1 MSRTPLLICL
11 AIIFVAVAVSAY
23 TQLSHL
29 IHIEINPSENET
41 EVWKE
46 NTSKAPVP
54 AAQLYPQPG
63 KTILK
68 KLFGKEDPKNLTLLD
83 GIMKVFEMPEGKA
96 KIQELIGSW
105 NVIVFQGL
113 AFIIIKSE
121 SSDYRFEIVEGRGI
135 SANNDV
141 YVFGFIENCTEREAP
156 YIKMINGWNLTL
168 DEDLWISNVLKC
180 FDGTIYAAGVDIAK
194 MAGLDG

>member
-1 MSRTPLLICL
+1 MNRTPLLICFL

-29 IHIEINPSENET
+29 IHIEINPSGNET
-41 EVWKE
+41 KVWKE

-54 AAQLYPQPG
+54 AALLYPQPG

-96 KIQELIGSW
+96 KSR
-105 NVIVFQGL
+105 N
-113 AFIIIKSE
+113 
-121 SSDYRFEIVEGRGI
+121 
-135 SANNDV
+135 
-141 YVFGFIENCTEREAP
+141 
-156 YIKMINGWNLTL
+156 
-168 DEDLWISNVLKC
+168 
-180 FDGTIYAAGVDIAK
+180 
-194 MAGLDG
+194 